1 MAEEY
6 ELGTVGP
13 IPTVN
18 PNVAKIGEMLKIAK
32 NYADRYYV
40 KDYVPLIGGTTLG
53 EFLLGKAPE
62 EVERWGQGDYPFRNP
77 SSVVGTGG
85 NRLDVFKT
93 GRFEPTFDV
102 AMNVALP
109 LAGAAKVTKNMPI
122 GNMMIGPESK
132 IWDKEMA
139 FNARKLEAK
148 GETPEQIYE
157 KTGMVRG
164 LDNQWRQEISD
175 QFATMKGSGTY
186 GETVMNR
193 MSALGKDKTAEPVT
207 LNDVFYHPKLS
218 EAYPELMN
226 TEVQFTKK
234 VSKNKGELVH
244 TEDGYI
250 IRVNPDMP
258 AEKAKSTILHE
269 IQHAIQG
276 EEGFN
281 RGANYAEQVKYY
293 FDQQRKLISEIED
306 LNRQASVA
314 YKANDMEKY
323 RQLMQSRDVLSKK
336 YGQID
341 PEKMGYEDYLL
352 HGGEAEA
359 RLTQNRIRLSEEE
372 RMQNFPY
379 EYAPNKY
386 GLDINPDEAI
396 ISTQHPRSIND
407 PVQSIDFSKIPTK
420 EEYEAMVGKGQMR
433 QARTFDQNLE
443 DTLSGKVPGNKFDI
457 PMEHAVDYES
467 GDFTKRLEKAGL
479 HVYDDKYGTVFVG
492 KTKKDLDL
500 IKNAE
505 TPIEHGLSFGYTPE
519 DIAKFYTNRRG
530 GRADIGYT
538 EYLDDLKYVQNKYA
552 STMESTDYRGAHK
565 APKNDDYHSPGYEL
579 DRGMYPE
586 DVYGPNGYDYY
597 GSGDKKMDM
606 AVWNILREARGDPDY
621 PITVYRAVP
630 AEFKDQDINPGDW
643 VTPSIDYAHQH
654 GLRFDNH
661 HIIEKTVPAK
671 HIWSEGNSLHEF
683 GYDPT
688 D

>member
-18 PNVAKIGEMLKIAK
+18 PRLAKIADMLNVAKK
-32 NYADRYYV
+32 YADQYYV

-62 EVERWGQGDYPFRNP
+62 EVERWGQGDSPFRNP

-93 GRFEPTFDV
+93 GRFEPLLDV
-102 AMNVALP
+102 ALNVAAP

-132 IWDKEMA
+132 IWDREMA

-157 KTGMVRG
+157 KTGMARG

-175 QFATMKGSGTY
+175 KFATMKGSGTY

-207 LNDVFYHPKLS
+207 LNDVFYHPKLA

-234 VSKNKGELVH
+234 GSQNKGELVH
-244 TEDGYI
+244 TNEGYV

-269 IQHAIQG
+269 VQHAIQG

-281 RGANYAEQVKYY
+281 RGANYAQQVSKYQSQK
-293 FDQQRKLISEIED
+293 DETISVIEE
-306 LNRQASVA
+306 LNREASKYLKEGNQAKYDELMSVRDDLA
-314 YKANDMEKY
+314 
-323 RQLMQSRDVLSKK
+323 MQYIK
-336 YGQID
+336 IN
-341 PEKMGYEDYLL
+341 PEKQGYEDYLK
-352 HGGEAEA
+352 HGGEAES
-359 RLTQNRIRLSEEE
+359 RLVQNRMNLGPEEL
-372 RMQNFPY
+372 RQYYPY
-379 EYAPNKY
+379 QKGAINY

-396 ISTQHPRSIND
+396 ISTQHPRSIN
-407 PVQSIDFSKIPTK
+407 T
-420 EEYEAMVGKGQMR
+420 
-433 QARTFDQNLE
+433 
-443 DTLSGKVPGNKFDI
+443 
-457 PMEHAVDYES
+457 PM
-467 GDFTKRLEKAGL
+467 
-479 HVYDDKYGTVFVG
+479 
-492 KTKKDLDL
+492 
-500 IKNAE
+500 AE
-505 TPIEHGLSFGYTPE
+505 FE
-519 DIAKFYTNRRG
+519 
-530 GRADIGYT
+530 
-538 EYLDDLKYVQNKYA
+538 
-552 STMESTDYRGAHK
+552 YRGAHT
-565 APKNDDYHSPGYEL
+565 APYRTEDATTAPGYEMNRTFP
-579 DRGMYPE
+579 D
-586 DVYGPNGYDYY
+586 DVYGPNGYRYY
-597 GSGDKKMDM
+597 GHGGDAENMDKETM
-606 AVWNILREARGDPDY
+606 AIMQQARGNPDY
-621 PITVYRAVP
+621 PVTVYRAVP
-630 AEFKDQDINPGDW
+630 KEFADEDIYMGDW
-643 VTPSIDYAHQH
+643 ITPNINYAKEH
-654 GLRFDNH
+654 GRRFDDGF

-671 HIWSEGNSLHEF
+671 HIWNDGNSIHEF

>member
-1 MAEEY
+1 MADEY

-32 NYADRYYV
+32 KYADRYYV

-77 SSVVGTGG
+77 NEVVRTGG
-85 NRLDVFKT
+85 NRLDVWKT

-102 AMNVALP
+102 ALNVVAP
-109 LAGAAKVTKNMPI
+109 LAGAAKMTKNMPI

-148 GETPEQIYE
+148 GETPELIYE

-175 QFATMKGSGTY
+175 QFATLKGSGTY

-234 VSKNKGELVH
+234 GSQNKGELVH
-244 TEDGYI
+244 TNEGYV

-269 IQHAIQG
+269 IQHAVQG
-276 EEGFN
+276 QEGWN
-281 RGANYAEQVKYY
+281 RGANYGEQVKYY
-293 FDQQRKLISEIED
+293 VDEKNKIMSQIED
-306 LNRQASVA
+306 LNRQGSEA
-314 YKANDMEKY
+314 YKADDMDKY

-336 YGQID
+336 YLQIE

-359 RLTQNRIRLSEEE
+359 RLTQNRIKLSEEE

-379 EYAPNKY
+379 AYAPNKY

-396 ISTQHPRSIND
+396 ISTQHPRSINT
-407 PVQSIDFSKIPTK
+407 PT
-420 EEYEAMVGKGQMR
+420 EEFE
-433 QARTFDQNLE
+433 
-443 DTLSGKVPGNKFDI
+443 
-457 PMEHAVDYES
+457 
-467 GDFTKRLEKAGL
+467 
-479 HVYDDKYGTVFVG
+479 
-492 KTKKDLDL
+492 
-500 IKNAE
+500 
-505 TPIEHGLSFGYTPE
+505 
-519 DIAKFYTNRRG
+519 
-530 GRADIGYT
+530 
-538 EYLDDLKYVQNKYA
+538 
-552 STMESTDYRGAHK
+552 YRGSHK
-565 APKNDDYHSPGYEL
+565 APRNDDYHSPGYEL

-606 AVWNILREARGDPDY
+606 DVWNILREARGDPDY

-630 AEFKDQDINPGDW
+630 TEFKDQDINPGDW

-661 HIIEKTVPAK
+661 HIIEKTVPAR

>member
-6 ELGTVGP
+6 ELGTAGP

-18 PNVAKIGEMLKIAK
+18 PNVARIGEMLKIAK
-32 NYADRYYV
+32 KYADQYYV

-77 SSVVGTGG
+77 KEVVRTGG
-85 NRLDVFKT
+85 NRLDVWKT

-102 AMNVALP
+102 ALNVVAP
-109 LAGAAKVTKNMPI
+109 LAGAAKITKNMPI

-148 GETPEQIYE
+148 GEAPEQIYE

-175 QFATMKGSGTY
+175 QFATMKGGGTY

-193 MSALGKDKTAEPVT
+193 MSAIGKDKTAEPVT

-234 VSKNKGELVH
+234 GSQNKGELVH
-244 TEDGYI
+244 TNEGYV
-250 IRVNPDMP
+250 IRINPDMP

-269 IQHAIQG
+269 IQHAVQG
-276 EEGFN
+276 QEGWN
-281 RGANYAEQVKYY
+281 RGANYGEQVKYY
-293 FDQQRKLISEIED
+293 ADQKNKIMSEIED
-306 LNRQASVA
+306 LNNQASVA
-314 YKANDMEKY
+314 YKADDMDKY

-336 YGQID
+336 YMQIE

-396 ISTQHPRSIND
+396 ISTQHPRSINT
-407 PVQSIDFSKIPTK
+407 PT
-420 EEYEAMVGKGQMR
+420 EEFE
-433 QARTFDQNLE
+433 
-443 DTLSGKVPGNKFDI
+443 
-457 PMEHAVDYES
+457 
-467 GDFTKRLEKAGL
+467 
-479 HVYDDKYGTVFVG
+479 
-492 KTKKDLDL
+492 
-500 IKNAE
+500 
-505 TPIEHGLSFGYTPE
+505 
-519 DIAKFYTNRRG
+519 
-530 GRADIGYT
+530 
-538 EYLDDLKYVQNKYA
+538 
-552 STMESTDYRGAHK
+552 YRGSHK
-565 APKNDDYHSPGYEL
+565 APRNDDYHSPGYEL

-606 AVWNILREARGDPDY
+606 DVWNILREARGDPDY

-630 AEFKDQDINPGDW
+630 TEFKDQDINPGDW

-661 HIIEKTVPAK
+661 HIIEKTVPAR